1 MSDLCPLVLS
11 LGKLVMALTK
21 GLWQKCGHVT
31 SEAEVQK
38 ATQFLACLLEYPDL
52 SYEKSNHREAAIL

>member
-1 MSDLCPLVLS
+1 
-11 LGKLVMALTK
+11 MALTK